1 MTNQNRIRRI
11 DVWRLFLETYA
22 LVMRNLELR
31 ARDEQAVIP
40 LEWFDVLIHLNEA
53 CERRMR
59 MGDLANCL
67 VLVPS
72 NITRLID
79 RMEEAGLVRRE
90 PCPEDRRAMY
100 AVMTSEG
107 AERFKQM
114 IPGNRRRVEEIFLR
128 HLDEGDV
135 EVLYQIFNRIYEANK
150 PVD

>member
-1 MTNQNRIRRI
+1 
-11 DVWRLFLETYA
+11 
-22 LVMRNLELR
+22 
-31 ARDEQAVIP
+31 
-40 LEWFDVLIHLNEA
+40 
-53 CERRMR
+53 

-100 AVMTSEG
+100 AVITSEG
-107 AERFKQM
+107 VERFKQM

-128 HLDEGDV
+128 HLNEGDV
-135 EVLYQIFNRIYEANK
+135 EVLYHILDRIYEANK